1 MVEVKD
7 IFENLYSGLKNYK
20 GLINLSPQKKQRG
33 LFSDTFPTVG
43 FINADIKAKLEK
55 ALSVKIRTVEFY
67 EQALTHR
74 SFLTIYTEK
83 TIYSNERLEFL
94 GDAVI
99 GMIIAE
105 YLFTMNSHVQEG
117 ELTKLRARL
126 VNKAI
131 LAFGAKQLGIDKFL
145 KMSYG
150 AEKMLESGSYSILG
164 DAMEAVIAA
173 IYIDSGI
180 EATRTFI
187 ISVLMP
193 ILLAYEKDED
203 ENYKSILLETVQ
215 AKGQQHPVYE
225 VLESVG
231 PDHDKHFR
239 VAVSVSGTILAVGN
253 GKSKKAAEQ
262 DAAKN
267 AIPKAEIMFN

>member
-1 MVEVKD
+1 
-7 IFENLYSGLKNYK
+7 
-20 GLINLSPQKKQRG
+20 
-33 LFSDTFPTVG
+33 
-43 FINADIKAKLEK
+43 
-55 ALSVKIRTVEFY
+55 
-67 EQALTHR
+67 
-74 SFLTIYTEK
+74 
-83 TIYSNERLEFL
+83 
-94 GDAVI
+94 
-99 GMIIAE
+99 
-105 YLFTMNSHVQEG
+105 
-117 ELTKLRARL
+117 
-126 VNKAI
+126 
-131 LAFGAKQLGIDKFL
+131 
-145 KMSYG
+145 
-150 AEKMLESGSYSILG
+150 
-164 DAMEAVIAA
+164 MEAVIAA

-180 EATRTFI
+180 EATRNFI

>member
-1 MVEVKD
+1 MIVKD
-7 IFENLYSGLKNYK
+7 LFENLYSGLKNYK
-20 GLINLSPQKKQRG
+20 GLINLSPQKKLRG
-33 LFSDTFPTVG
+33 LFGDTFPNVG
-43 FINADIKAKLEK
+43 FINSDTKSKIEK
-55 ALSVKIRTVEFY
+55 ALGVKIHNVEFF
-67 EQALTHR
+67 EQAFTHR

-94 GDAVI
+94 GDAVL

-131 LAFGAKQLGIDKFL
+131 LAFGAKQLGMDKFL

-150 AEKMLESGSYSILG
+150 AEKMLGTGSYSILG
-164 DAMEAVIAA
+164 DAMEAIIAA

-180 EATRTFI
+180 DVTRNFI
-187 ISVLMP
+187 ISTLMP

-215 AKGQQHPVYE
+215 AKGQQHPIYE
-225 VLESVG
+225 ILESNG

-239 VAVSVSGTILAVGN
+239 VAVSVSGNILAIGN
-253 GKSKKAAEQ
+253 GRSKKAAEQ